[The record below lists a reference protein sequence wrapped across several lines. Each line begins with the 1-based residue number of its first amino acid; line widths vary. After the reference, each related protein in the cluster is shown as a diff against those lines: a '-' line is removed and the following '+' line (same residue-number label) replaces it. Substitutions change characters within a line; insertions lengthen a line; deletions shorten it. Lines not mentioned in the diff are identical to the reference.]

1 MDRWIGKVAVVT
13 GASSGIG
20 AAIAKALVE
29 KGLLVVGIARRIE
42 KIEDLS
48 RSLTDQ
54 PGKLFAL
61 RCDVVKEDDILRS
74 FRWIGE
80 NVGPIHILV
89 NNAGLTRP
97 TNLTE
102 GSTDDWR
109 KIFDVNVMA
118 LCICTREAI
127 KVMRQ
132 KKIAGHIIHI
142 NSVVGHQVPV
152 LPKPNFN
159 VYPASKHAVTA
170 LTETLR
176 QELCYNHS
184 PIKVSSIS
192 PGLVTSEFQDNFP
205 NDGTKEALGELNA
218 LKPDD
223 VAEGVVYVLGTA
235 PHVHVQE
242 LMIRPLGTLI

>member
-1 MDRWIGKVAVVT
+1 MVLHGSMYFILNINTVAYKILWILIDNHFTLSSSNFIGVWSIFFRLLYSIRVLSGQTVT
-13 GASSGIG
+13 
-20 AAIAKALVE
+20 
-29 KGLLVVGIARRIE
+29 
-42 KIEDLS
+42 
-48 RSLTDQ
+48 
-54 PGKLFAL
+54 
-61 RCDVVKEDDILRS
+61 
-74 FRWIGE
+74 
-80 NVGPIHILV
+80 IHIKNKSFFL
-89 NNAGLTRP
+89 
-97 TNLTE
+97 E

-184 PIKVSSIS
+184 PIKVSVSIKWS
-192 PGLVTSEFQDNFP
+192 KQSRAKVCFARN
-205 NDGTKEALGELNA
+205 NA
-218 LKPDD
+218 CRRLQS
-223 VAEGVVYVLGTA
+223 LFFF
-235 PHVHVQE
+235 
-242 LMIRPLGTLI
+242 

>member
-1 MDRWIGKVAVVT
+1 MLIKFSEFLLTTILLYPVVT
-13 GASSGIG
+13 
-20 AAIAKALVE
+20 
-29 KGLLVVGIARRIE
+29 
-42 KIEDLS
+42 
-48 RSLTDQ
+48 SLGFGVYFLDFCTVFECCQ
-54 PGKLFAL
+54 GQT
-61 RCDVVKEDDILRS
+61 VT
-74 FRWIGE
+74 
-80 NVGPIHILV
+80 IHIKNKSFFL
-89 NNAGLTRP
+89 
-97 TNLTE
+97 E

-184 PIKVSSIS
+184 PIKVSVSIKWS
-192 PGLVTSEFQDNFP
+192 KQSRAKVCFARN
-205 NDGTKEALGELNA
+205 NA
-218 LKPDD
+218 CRRLQS
-223 VAEGVVYVLGTA
+223 LFFF
-235 PHVHVQE
+235 
-242 LMIRPLGTLI
+242 